1 VISPRV
7 RFILAGKV
15 IGGSQDRSRLLRNLL
30 AVTLALGL
38 VCWAHASTDTPPS
51 LSRAD
56 YADSGSTATTTTG
69 EPAADVSLGGE
80 AAPASGIVH
89 LLRIEGTIGPIVADY
104 LAEELALAENAG
116 ADLVILELDT
126 PGGLDT
132 AMRQMI
138 RDMLAS
144 PVPVAVFVAPDGAR
158 AASAGVFLLMAA
170 HLAAMAPATNVG
182 AAHPV
187 NMGGEMDSTMA
198 EKVTNDAVAYL
209 QSLAKKRG
217 RNVEWSETVVRHS
230 ASVTAAEAL
239 ELGVIDLV
247 AEDVQDL
254 LERADGHVVTGEESL
269 TLRTRNAVIE
279 QRPMNWRAKFLQRIT
294 DPTVAYI
301 LLMLGFYGLFFELS
315 NPGSLFPGIVGAI
328 CLLLAFL
335 AFQSLPVNYVG
346 VILIVLGLLLLLLE
360 IKVTSYGTLTLGGVG
375 ALVLGSILL
384 FDPANPFGSIPLRII
399 TPVVIFTVLFFLVI
413 VGLGLAAQ
421 RRRPST
427 GLEAL
432 TGQVAE
438 ILTSEGESSGTYR
451 GRLQV
456 QGEIWEYRSRR
467 ACRQGDSVKVI
478 GTQGR
483 VLLVEPQQ
491 DFDSDSTS

>member
-1 VISPRV
+1 MTSPRI
-7 RFILAGKV
+7 RFILASTV
-15 IGGSQDRSRLLRNLL
+15 RGGSRERGWPLRSLLV
-30 AVTLALGL
+30 VTLALGL
-38 VCWAHASTDTPPS
+38 VCLVHASPDPPHHASQADTV
-51 LSRAD
+51 
-56 YADSGSTATTTTG
+56 DSGAAGAATIG
-69 EPAADVSLGGE
+69 GPAEDRPPGGK
-80 AAPASGIVH
+80 AAAATSIVH

-104 LAEELALAENAG
+104 LAEELAMAEDAG

-217 RNVEWSETVVRHS
+217 RNIEWSETVVRHS
-230 ASVTAAEAL
+230 VSVTAAEAL

-254 LERADGHVVTGEESL
+254 LERADGHVVTGEKSL

-279 QRPMNWRAKFLQRIT
+279 ERPMNWRAKFLQRIT

-384 FDPANPFGSIPLRII
+384 FDPANPFGSLPLRII

-432 TGQVAE
+432 TGQEAE
-438 ILTSEGESSGTYR
+438 ILTSEGESAGTFK
-451 GRLQV
+451 GRLQI

-467 ACRQGDSVKVI
+467 ECRPGDSVKVV
-478 GTQGR
+478 GAQGR
-483 VLLVEPQQ
+483 VLLVAPQQ